1 MIGSWIFHQYFDALN
16 SETLCPELAVTFE
29 SIADEPERIRIFDEE
44 KSKTKVNVSI
54 IFRDEDVPE

>member
-1 MIGSWIFHQYFDALN
+1 LN
-16 SETLCPELAVTFE
+16 LETLCPELAVTFE
-29 SIADEPERIRIFDEE
+29 SIADEPERFRIFDEE